1 MNEEQESTPLGDELA
16 ETIGQ
21 RIARYRKLRGLTQ
34 QQLADRVGIA
44 RILVSDYERGRIRLF
59 DEMVGRVAQALGISS
74 DELLGLKAQT
84 SDTPQVS
91 LRFLRRLAIIETFP
105 EAKKKHILRSLDD
118 AIDSTV
124 QRANIDQEASS
135 STS

>member
-1 MNEEQESTPLGDELA
+1 MNEENSAVPTDEEST

-21 RIARYRKLRGLTQ
+21 RIARFRKLSGLTQ

-74 DELLGLKAQT
+74 DELLGLAPKP
-84 SDTPQVS
+84 SVSPQVS

-105 EAKKKHILRSLDD
+105 EAKKKHILRTLDD
-118 AIDSTV
+118 SIKANST
-124 QRANIDQEASS
+124 DLLPPLE
-135 STS
+135 